1 MYPRHATLHR
11 GDVRDLAPLGKA
23 GLEQLVVGWGGAEV
37 VAAEVIGEGAEGTQA
52 LLGLL
57 RGGEARVRSGQR
69 DRLTTRLREL
79 GGLIRAAGDI
89 AVQEGAP
96 LVETC
101 HVDAACENTRTLEE
115 QMARRTE
122 MAVTLTTP
130 LPQVLRGEQP
140 ANSI

>member
-1 MYPRHATLHR
+1 MYPRHATRHR

-23 GLEQLVVGWGGAEV
+23 GLEQLVVGWGG
-37 VAAEVIGEGAEGTQA
+37 GGGGGSDRRGAEGTHA

-79 GGLIRAAGDI
+79 GGLIRAAGDL

-122 MAVTLTTP
+122 MAVSLTAP